1 MPRPLIFVS
10 HKHNDRAIATVVR
23 GFISEETRGTV
34 DVFQSSDPSART
46 PGVGRTLNSELRN
59 ALWNA
64 GAVIL
69 IYTSPDQ
76 DWGYCMWECGVA
88 TLPDSPDTRIILFQC
103 ADSAPS
109 LFDGQLAVD
118 ARNKDSVLTFVTQFM
133 TEAGFLPRA
142 SDPLTGF
149 HKTSS
154 EVQRAAT
161 KLFEDLRAVLP
172 EGPATEWPAH
182 PYLQLQLGRDSVKTI
197 ADAPAAE
204 RQTTARQVVLAAAV
218 VSDSDK
224 LAQAL
229 FGKAELDQRMTLQD
243 LYTTWRAAYPKNSS
257 AWIETL
263 ADQVGR
269 AAQWELP
276 TIRWAA
282 MPALGDGHLHA
293 PVVTRVRKIPAL
305 GTLQFDVY
313 FYPFNL
319 MDATPV
325 QSRMVPREEMLCK
338 VLGSGAERD
347 IGVRQ
352 VLRDLDARKYS
363 RVPLVDSDDRLVY
376 IVHRSMLDQFVAQRA
391 IAGNHSGLDQLT
403 MADVFSDRPDFKA
416 MFSGTAAFV
425 AIDATLADARSAMEG
440 KRNCYDVFVTDTGSA
455 QEPILGWLT
464 DVIIAASE
472 SNQ

>member
-1 MPRPLIFVS
+1 
-10 HKHNDRAIATVVR
+10 
-23 GFISEETRGTV
+23 
-34 DVFQSSDPSART
+34 
-46 PGVGRTLNSELRN
+46 
-59 ALWNA
+59 
-64 GAVIL
+64 
-69 IYTSPDQ
+69 
-76 DWGYCMWECGVA
+76 
-88 TLPDSPDTRIILFQC
+88 
-103 ADSAPS
+103 
-109 LFDGQLAVD
+109 
-118 ARNKDSVLTFVTQFM
+118 
-133 TEAGFLPRA
+133 
-142 SDPLTGF
+142 
-149 HKTSS
+149 
-154 EVQRAAT
+154 
-161 KLFEDLRAVLP
+161 
-172 EGPATEWPAH
+172 
-182 PYLQLQLGRDSVKTI
+182 
-197 ADAPAAE
+197 
-204 RQTTARQVVLAAAV
+204 
-218 VSDSDK
+218 
-224 LAQAL
+224 
-229 FGKAELDQRMTLQD
+229 
-243 LYTTWRAAYPKNSS
+243 
-257 AWIETL
+257 
-263 ADQVGR
+263 
-269 AAQWELP
+269 
-276 TIRWAA
+276 

-325 QSRMVPREEMLCK
+325 QNRMVPREEMLCK
-338 VLGSGAERD
+338 VLGSGAEGD

-376 IVHRSMLDQFVAQRA
+376 IVHRSMLDQFIAQRA

-440 KRNCYDVFVTDTGSA
+440 NRNCYDVFVTDTGSA